1 MTDFT
6 KGKWNY
12 VEWPSAPDKKAQN
25 WYLVGSTDKAI
36 GFIKNEADAKL
47 LVNAPEM
54 YNWIIDMLEYL
65 ACFSFEEEELTKL
78 QTEGWKFYERLEG
91 KDNEHEPR
99 T

>member
-12 VEWPSAPDKKAQN
+12 IEWPLSLDKKDKD

-65 ACFSFEEEELTKL
+65 ACFSFEEEELKNL
-78 QTEGWKFYERLEG
+78 QTEGRKFYERLEG
-91 KDNEHEPR
+91 KGTEYEPR